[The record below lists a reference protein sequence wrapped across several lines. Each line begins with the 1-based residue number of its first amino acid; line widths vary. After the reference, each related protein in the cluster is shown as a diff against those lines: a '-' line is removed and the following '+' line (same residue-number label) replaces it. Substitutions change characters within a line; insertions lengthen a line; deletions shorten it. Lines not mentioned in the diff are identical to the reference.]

1 MTAGMREL
9 FRRLFSSRRNDQPTP
24 PLAGPIEPATQ
35 APVAHPVA
43 TGKTMTAAEIEERFH
58 RCVLGVEPA
67 AGDAPGPTE
76 QATFK
81 RLREAFGGE
90 RFDVGKLPRLPAV
103 IPQLLRSLKNDDV
116 DSRQLSEQIG
126 HDPVLV
132 GEIIRVANTAHYR
145 TGKPIASLAQAILM
159 LGHEGL
165 RRVVMQLVMRP
176 ILRTDTGRLGRVA
189 GPRLWGHAER
199 CAIACTILGKD
210 GCDPFEAYLAGIVC
224 NTGAI
229 AVIGVID
236 QEGGDTDVPH
246 STRFLRTYA
255 QWGDRLSLHAARHWQ
270 FPERVQ
276 QALAERADPADTGAK
291 TPLGRVLQTAN
302 RLAMLEVLVE
312 HGQVDEDTGLAEH
325 RFSADLLARCRERL
339 RQEVAPQDA

>member
-1 MTAGMREL
+1 MREL
-9 FRRLFSSRRNDQPTP
+9 FRRLFNSRAREQPARP
-24 PLAGPIEPATQ
+24 PLVPAIPL
-35 APVAHPVA
+35 APAVAMPSA
-43 TGKTMTAAEIEERFH
+43 STARTMTAAEVENRFH
-58 RCVLGVEPA
+58 LCVLGIEAATDDTPSPA
-67 AGDAPGPTE
+67 E
-76 QATFK
+76 QTTLK
-81 RLREAFGGE
+81 RFREAFGGE

-103 IPQLLRSLKNDDV
+103 VPQLLRSLKNDDV
-116 DSRQLSEQIG
+116 DSRQLSGQIG

-132 GEIIRVANTAHYR
+132 GEVIRVANTAHYR
-145 TGKPIASLAQAILM
+145 TGKPIASLAQAILL
-159 LGHEGL
+159 LGQDGL

-176 ILRTDTGRLGRVA
+176 ILRTDTGRLGKVA

-199 CAIACTILGKD
+199 CAIACTILGKEH
-210 GCDPFEAYLAGIVC
+210 CDPFEAYLAGIVC

-236 QEGGDTDVPH
+236 QEGADTRAPH
-246 STRFLRTYA
+246 STRFLRACA

-276 QALAERADPADTGAK
+276 QALAERADPADAGAK

-312 HGQVDEDTGLAEH
+312 HGLADDGAVLAEG
-325 RFSADLLARCRERL
+325 RFSADLLARCRDRL

>member
-1 MTAGMREL
+1 MA
-9 FRRLFSSRRNDQPTP
+9 
-24 PLAGPIEPATQ
+24 
-35 APVAHPVA
+35 
-43 TGKTMTAAEIEERFH
+43 AAEVEDSFH
-58 RCVLGVEPA
+58 RCVLGVEA
-67 AGDAPGPTE
+67 ATDDAPSAAE
-76 QATFK
+76 QATLK
-81 RLREAFGGE
+81 RLRDAFGGE
-90 RFDVGKLPRLPAV
+90 RFDVGQLPRLPAV
-103 IPQLLRSLKNDDV
+103 VPQLLRSLKNDDV

-145 TGKPIASLAQAILM
+145 TGKPIASLAQAIVM
-159 LGHEGL
+159 LGHDGL

-199 CAIACTILGKD
+199 CAIACTVLGKD

-236 QEGGDTDVPH
+236 QEGGDTDAPH
-246 STRFLRTYA
+246 SARFLRAYA

-291 TPLGRVLQTAN
+291 TPLGRVLRTAS
-302 RLAMLEVLVE
+302 RLAMLEVLVT
-312 HGQVDEDTGLAEH
+312 HGLADQDSVLAED